1 LRRRAA
7 RGLESRL
14 VRGEAEGM
22 TRPQAAT
29 DASVARQNLRGIAAM
44 LLAVACFG
52 VMDACLKILSPH
64 YPPLQVVAL
73 RGWASMPLI
82 LAWVALRGGG
92 ARLLQVRFGLHLF
105 RAVIGI
111 GMLAAFTWA
120 LRDLPLAEAYTVF
133 FVAPLMITALSVPLL
148 GERVGLNRWW
158 AIGVGF
164 LGVLIVLRP
173 TGAGVAS
180 LAGVAVLLAAVA
192 YAISAITVR
201 VLSRT
206 DTTMSMV
213 FWLTSML
220 AVFGTLVALPE
231 WRPVLR
237 EDWLVLALLG
247 VSGTFGQ
254 YAITVAFARG
264 QASVVAPFEY
274 TALAWGLAVD
284 GLIWSTR
291 PQLAMLLGAA
301 VIIASGLYLI
311 RHERVHVEAEKP

>member
-1 LRRRAA
+1 MSESMAA
-7 RGLESRL
+7 ASSTVSR
-14 VRGEAEGM
+14 E
-22 TRPQAAT
+22 
-29 DASVARQNLRGIAAM
+29 NLRGITAM
-44 LLAVACFG
+44 LLAVSCFG
-52 VMDACLKILSPH
+52 VMDASLKLLSPH
-64 YPPLQVVAL
+64 YPALQVVAL
-73 RGWASMPLI
+73 RGWASLPLI
-82 LAWVALRGGG
+82 CLWLAVRPGR
-92 ARLLQVRFGLHLF
+92 ARLFEVRFGLHLL
-105 RAVIGI
+105 RAGIGI
-111 GMLAAFTWA
+111 LMLAGFTYA
-120 LRDLPLAEAYTVF
+120 LRDLPLAEAYAIF

-148 GERVGLNRWW
+148 GERVDLKRWL

-173 TGAGVAS
+173 TGAGMAS
-180 LAGVAVLLAAVA
+180 LAGVAVLLAATG

-231 WRPVLR
+231 WTPVRR
-237 EDWLVLALLG
+237 EDWLVLGLLG
-247 VSGTFGQ
+247 LSGAFGQ

-284 GLIWSTR
+284 WLLWNTYPDLG
-291 PQLAMLLGAA
+291 MLLGAA

-311 RHERVHVEAEKP
+311 RHERVHVQAEKP